1 MIGIGI
7 IGAGFFGEVHA
18 RAIAAVPGVRVA
30 AVCRQDVDAAR
41 AFAREHG
48 GNAYADWRAV
58 LDDPSVDV
66 ALIATPH
73 HLHAE
78 MTIAAARA
86 GKHILLEKPMAPTV
100 AECDAINAT
109 VREAGVHL
117 MVGHVMHFALPCLV
131 AKEIIDKGEI
141 GRPVLG
147 SSWLIKLWMEANRR
161 PWHLTPKTGGGML
174 LTAGIHALD
183 RLVWLMDGKVEA
195 VSAMA
200 GTFFHDQEADDTA
213 LMLLRFADGR
223 VGQVASV
230 GYGDGGV
237 GFAMD
242 LVCTA
247 GTLRLDFD
255 HGVSVGRG
263 GAWTPVANSLEPDW
277 MQRAVAREWQAMAA
291 VVRGDIPNPVDGS
304 YARDLVA
311 CIEAARQAEQSRREV
326 ALASRGI

>member
-1 MIGIGI
+1 
-7 IGAGFFGEVHA
+7 
-18 RAIAAVPGVRVA
+18 
-30 AVCRQDVDAAR
+30 
-41 AFAREHG
+41 
-48 GNAYADWRAV
+48 
-58 LDDPSVDV
+58 
-66 ALIATPH
+66 
-73 HLHAE
+73 
-78 MTIAAARA
+78 
-86 GKHILLEKPMAPTV
+86 
-100 AECDAINAT
+100 
-109 VREAGVHL
+109 

-131 AKEIIDKGEI
+131 AREIIDRGEI

-223 VGQVASV
+223 AGQVASV

-291 VVRGDIPNPVDGS
+291 VVRGDIPSPVDGC

-311 CIEAARQAEQSRREV
+311 CIEAAQQAEQSRREV
-326 ALASRGI
+326 ALASRSAMSRSLSPRLR